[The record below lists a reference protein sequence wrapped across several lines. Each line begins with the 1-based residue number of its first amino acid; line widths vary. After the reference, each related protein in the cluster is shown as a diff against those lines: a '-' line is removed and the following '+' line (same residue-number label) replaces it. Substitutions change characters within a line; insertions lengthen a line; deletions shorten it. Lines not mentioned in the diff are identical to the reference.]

1 MPTYGRRE
9 SRKILTS
16 DEEIICPS
24 NEVLS
29 PSEIGYYGRPITQ
42 LNRDELISAVT
53 ELCKMYKECENKIKK
68 Y

>member
-1 MPTYGRRE
+1 MPASDRRA
-9 SRKILTS
+9 SRIILTS

-42 LNRDELISAVT
+42 LNRDELISALT
-53 ELCKMYKECENKIKK
+53 ELSKMYKECENKIKK
-68 Y
+68 H